1 MYRVLIVDDE
11 EAHRRGMLQLLGRM
25 RPEYFL
31 LEARDGKV
39 AELILET
46 VHIDIILTDIR
57 MPNKTGLEFLADLY
71 KTNHQAKVIIVSG
84 YGQFEYAKR
93 AMELGAAGFLLKP
106 IDPDELEEALGRV
119 EEQIKNEQIRKQH
132 QSGYIDYLLVKMVN
146 GTLQTR
152 EEAQLEGILPKNKSG
167 FIFVLRYSKKMDRE
181 YSFLELKQRIKKQLD
196 SIGHALMFEVFDSVI
211 SYSGMVFLEYTD
223 YEENEALQQQICDD
237 IYQLVKDTMDLGMS
251 TITENLYENIAAAY
265 KEAKTALNQV
275 FYFPGKGQIYK
286 HKVSEEKQDV
296 LKLISEKEN
305 EWENLLHYSSHAEI
319 QMALTTL
326 FQEILK
332 SNLPNTN
339 RLKEIFVVF
348 GIRQAN
354 WMQKKGMH
362 TEYQKAVTSYTKGI
376 MEAEYIDDMQQET
389 ENLFLLLNDI
399 LNQKVE
405 QEGAVELALR
415 YMEEHMKDDITLP
428 QLAEM
433 FFFTPSYF
441 SIYFKNKTG
450 QTFSQKLKLM
460 RIEKACEL
468 LRDTNRKVN
477 EISKMT
483 GYRDAT
489 YFGKVF
495 KKHIGCSP
503 EEYRKRNYK
512 I

>member
-11 EAHRRGMLQLLGRM
+11 EAHRRGMIQLLGRM

-71 KTNHQAKVIIVSG
+71 AINHQAKVIIVSG
-84 YGQFEYAKR
+84 YGQFEYAKK

-106 IDPDELEEALGRV
+106 IDPDELESALSRV
-119 EEQIKNEQIRKQH
+119 EEQIEKEQIRRQH
-132 QSGYIDYLLVKMVN
+132 QRGYIDYLLVKLVN
-146 GTLQTR
+146 GTLQIN
-152 EEAQLEGILPKNKSG
+152 EKEQLEGIFPKNKAG
-167 FIFVLRYSKKMDRE
+167 FVFVLKCSEKVNRE
-181 YSFLELKQRIKKQLD
+181 QSFIELKQMIKKKLD
-196 SIGHALMFEVFDSVI
+196 DIGHVLMFEVFDSMV
-211 SYSGMVFLEYTD
+211 SYSGMVFLEGEGNND
-223 YEENEALQQQICDD
+223 LQQKICDEL
-237 IYQLVKDTMDLGMS
+237 YQTVKDKMDLGMS
-251 TITENLYENIAAAY
+251 TVTENLYENAAAAY
-265 KEAKTALNQV
+265 KEAKMALNQV
-275 FYFPGKGQIYK
+275 FYFPGSWQCY
-286 HKVSEEKQDV
+286 KVSEEKEDV

-305 EWENLLHYSSHAEI
+305 EWENLLHYSSHSDI
-319 QMALTTL
+319 QEALTSL

-354 WMQKKGMH
+354 WMKKKGMY
-362 TEYQKAVTSYTKGI
+362 TEYQQAVTMYTKGI
-376 MEAEYIDDMQQET
+376 MEAEYIDDMQRET

-399 LNQKVE
+399 LNQKTE
-405 QEGAVELALR
+405 QEGAIELALR
-415 YMEEHMKDDITLP
+415 YMEAHIGDDITLP
-428 QLAEM
+428 QMAEM

-460 RIEKACEL
+460 RMEKACEL
-468 LRDTNRKVN
+468 LRDTNKKVN

-483 GYRDAT
+483 GYSDAT

-495 KKHIGCSP
+495 KKYIGCSP

>member
-11 EAHRRGMLQLLGRM
+11 EAHRRGMMQLLNRM

-71 KTNHQAKVIIVSG
+71 IINHQAKVIIVSG
-84 YGQFEYAKR
+84 YGQFEYAQK

-106 IDPDELEEALGRV
+106 IDPDELESALNRV
-119 EEQIKNEQIRKQH
+119 EEQIEKEQIRRQH
-132 QSGYIDYLLVKMVN
+132 QSGYIDYLLVKLVS
-146 GTLQTR
+146 GTLQAK
-152 EEAQLEGILPKNKSG
+152 EEEQLEGILPRNKSG
-167 FIFVLRYSKKMDRE
+167 FAFVLRCSGKTDSE
-181 YSFLELKQRIKKQLD
+181 HSFVELKQRIKKQLD
-196 SIGHALMFEVFDSVI
+196 HVGHVLMFEVFDSMV
-211 SYSGMVFLEYTD
+211 SYSGMVFLDCSEIGD
-223 YEENEALQQQICDD
+223 LQQKICEEL
-237 IYQLVKDTMDLGMS
+237 YQLVGDKMDLGMS
-251 TITENLYENIAAAY
+251 AFKENLYANAAAAY
-265 KEAKTALNQV
+265 REAKAALNRV
-275 FYFPGKGQIYK
+275 FYFPGKGQCYK
-286 HKVSEEKQDV
+286 TVEEKGDV

-305 EWENLLHYSSHAEI
+305 EWENLLHYSRHEEI
-319 QMALTTL
+319 KSALTSL
-326 FQEILK
+326 FQEILR

-354 WMQKKGMH
+354 WMQKKGMY
-362 TEYQKAVTSYTKGI
+362 TEYQQAVTMYTKGI
-376 MEAEYIDDMQQET
+376 MEAAYIDDMQRET

-399 LNQKVE
+399 LNQKTE

-415 YMEEHMKDDITLP
+415 YMEEHIGDDITLS

-450 QTFSQKLKLM
+450 QTFSQKLKLVRM
-460 RIEKACEL
+460 EKACTL
-468 LRDTNRKVN
+468 LRDTNKKVN
-477 EISKMT
+477 EISKMI
-483 GYRDAT
+483 GYSDAT

-495 KKHIGCSP
+495 KKHMGCSP